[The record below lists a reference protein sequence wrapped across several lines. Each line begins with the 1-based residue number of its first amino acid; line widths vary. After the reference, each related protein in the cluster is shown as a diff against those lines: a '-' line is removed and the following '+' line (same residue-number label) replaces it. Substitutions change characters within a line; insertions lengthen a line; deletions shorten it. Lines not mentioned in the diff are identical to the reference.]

1 MAASLF
7 ESQLYSGVFAAG
19 DAARLFSDSAEVR
32 AMLLVEGALA
42 KAQGAL
48 GVIPADSAAAIQ
60 RAVMEVAID
69 PGALRAETAQNG
81 VPVPALVAAFRDEMN
96 APEHAQYVHWGATSQ
111 DIMDTALML
120 RLRQVLAL
128 IEADVKTTVVQ
139 LAALAD
145 THADRPIAGR
155 SFGLHAAPTSFG
167 AIVASWGAPLLDA
180 LEELPQLRSSNLL
193 VSLSGAIGTGGAL
206 GGQAHETRAA
216 LAAGL
221 ALSDPKRSWHTD
233 RGPILRL
240 VGWMHRVTL
249 ALAKLGQDCQAMVQT
264 GIETVKIAQGGS
276 SSTLPHKQ
284 NPVTAAKLVALAHH
298 STGLHASLQI
308 SAPHQYQR
316 DASAWFAEWL
326 SLPSLVLTAATAAQS
341 AAALSKAIAPRIDQI
356 NIDLSRNFYVIHS
369 EALTFALTA
378 RFTRPE
384 AQAIVKRLCAEAMT
398 QGVSLSQVAM
408 EQFPDL
414 TLDQVFDPI
423 RQMGTAPI
431 EARAFSKRAQAY
443 SKPD

>member
-7 ESQLYSGVFAAG
+7 ESQIYSGVFSAG
-19 DAARLFSDSAEVR
+19 DAGRLFSDSAEVR

-48 GVIPADSAAAIQ
+48 GVIPAESAAAIQ

-81 VPVPALVAAFRDEMN
+81 VPVPALVAALRSEMS
-96 APEHAQYVHWGATSQ
+96 APEHAQYIHWGATSQ

-128 IEADVKTTVVQ
+128 IETDVKTTVLQ
-139 LAALAD
+139 LASLAE
-145 THADRPIAGR
+145 THADLPIAGR

-180 LEELPQLRSSNLL
+180 LEELPNLRSSNLL
-193 VSLSGAIGTGGAL
+193 VSLSGAIGTSGAL
-206 GGQAHETRAA
+206 GEKASETRAA
-216 LAAGL
+216 LASGL

-233 RGPILRL
+233 RAPILRL
-240 VGWMHRVTL
+240 VGWMHRITL
-249 ALAKLGQDCQAMVQT
+249 ALAKMGQDCQAMVQT
-264 GIETVKIAQGGS
+264 GIETLEIAHGGS

-284 NPVTAAKLVALAHH
+284 NPVIPAKLVALAHH
-298 STGLHASLQI
+298 STGLHTGLQI

-326 SLPSLVLTAATAAQS
+326 SLPSLVLTSATAAQG
-341 AAALSKAIAPRIDQI
+341 AVALSKAISPRSDQI
-356 NIDLSRNFYVIHS
+356 NGDLSRNFDVIHS

-384 AQAIVKRLCAEAMT
+384 AQATVKTLCAEAAT
-398 QGVSLSQVAM
+398 QGVSLSKVAM
-408 EQFPDL
+408 TRFPDL
-414 TLDQVFDPI
+414 PLDHVFNSHD
-423 RQMGTAPI
+423 QMGAAPV
-431 EARAFSKRAQAY
+431 EARTFAKRAQTYAD
-443 SKPD
+443 SN